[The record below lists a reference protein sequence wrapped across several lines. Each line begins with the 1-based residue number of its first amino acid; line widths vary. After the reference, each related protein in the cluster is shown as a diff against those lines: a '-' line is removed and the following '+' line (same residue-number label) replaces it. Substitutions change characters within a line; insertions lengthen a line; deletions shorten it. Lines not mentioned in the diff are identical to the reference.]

1 VARTD
6 RSECHAPSFTRGRRS
21 GPAAIRLWSKTKFGL
36 RADARETIVADPVR
50 MKATR
55 VSPVATPI
63 VVEGLT
69 KSYGKVQAVDDLSF
83 AVRAGAVTG
92 FLGPNGAGK
101 TTALKLIVGL
111 ARPTAGRALI
121 NGIPVASM
129 VADARLLGVYIEPT
143 GAHPGRSGRNH
154 LRSLAALAGLPPSRV
169 EEVLA
174 LVGLEGASA
183 RRVATYSTGMRQR
196 LGLAS
201 ALLGD
206 PQILVL
212 DEPLNGLD
220 PQGIRWLRTFL
231 RERAASGR
239 TILLSSHILSEAAQT
254 VDDVVVIH
262 KGRLVRQG
270 SIDELEQLGGGGV
283 LVSTPARERFATAV
297 QRAGGRVEYQDGDGR
312 LLIEG
317 LEAAQVGELAHDERV
332 VLHELAPRA
341 GSLEEVFFNLT
352 EEEAA

>member
-1 VARTD
+1 MRY
-6 RSECHAPSFTRGRRS
+6 ETRVG
-21 GPAAIRLWSKTKFGL
+21 
-36 RADARETIVADPVR
+36 DPVC
-50 MKATR
+50 MTTQH
-55 VSPVATPI
+55 VSRVATPI
-63 VVEGLT
+63 MVERLT
-69 KSYGKVQAVDDLSF
+69 KHYGNVKAVDDLSF

-101 TTALKLIVGL
+101 TTALKMIVGL
-111 ARPTAGRALI
+111 ARPTAGRALV
-121 NGIPVASM
+121 NGSPVASM
-129 VADARLLGVYIEPT
+129 AADAGMLGVYIEPC
-143 GAHPGRSGRNH
+143 GAHPGRSARSH
-154 LRSLAALAGLPPSRV
+154 LRSLAAMAGLPRSRV
-169 EEVLA
+169 GEVLA
-174 LVGLEGASA
+174 LVGLEQAAG
-183 RRVATYSTGMRQR
+183 RRVGTYSTGMRQR

-231 RERAASGR
+231 REHAASGK
-239 TILLSSHILSEAAQT
+239 TVLLSSHVLSEAAQT

-270 SIDELEQLGGGGV
+270 SIDELAQLGSAGV
-283 LVSTPARERFATAV
+283 LVSTPTRERLAAAV
-297 QRAGGRVEYQDGDGR
+297 QRAGGRVEYRDGAGR

-317 LEAAQVGELAHDERV
+317 LDAEQVGELAHDERV

-341 GSLEEVFFNLT
+341 GSLEEVFFTLT

>member
-1 VARTD
+1 
-6 RSECHAPSFTRGRRS
+6 
-21 GPAAIRLWSKTKFGL
+21 
-36 RADARETIVADPVR
+36 VADPVC
-50 MKATR
+50 MKTTR
-55 VSPVATPI
+55 VSPVTRPI

-69 KSYGKVQAVDDLSF
+69 KRYGTLKAVDDLSF

-121 NGIPVASM
+121 NGGPVAS
-129 VADARLLGVYIEPT
+129 VAADAGLLGVYIEPT
-143 GAHPGRSGRNH
+143 GAHPGRSGRDH
-154 LRSLAALAGLPPSRV
+154 LRSLAAMAGLPASRV
-169 EEVLA
+169 GEVLA
-174 LVGLEGASA
+174 LVELEKAAG
-183 RRVATYSTGMRQR
+183 RRVGTYSTGMRQR

-206 PQILVL
+206 PKILVL

-231 RERAASGR
+231 RERAASGG
-239 TILLSSHILSEAAQT
+239 TVLLSSHVLTETAQT

-270 SIDELEQLGGGGV
+270 SIDELLKLGGGGV
-283 LVSTPARERFATAV
+283 LVSTPTRERLAEAV
-297 QRAGGRVEYQDGDGR
+297 QRVGGRVEFREAGR
-312 LLIEG
+312 LVVEG
-317 LEAAQVGELAHDERV
+317 LDAAQVGELAHDERV

-341 GSLEEVFFNLT
+341 GSLEEVFFTLT